1 MKRLVILTLAAVLLA
16 GVAFAKDGNGAL
28 GAGVVLE
35 AARDSSGKSL
45 DNPKAG
51 PKVSFLFDMGVP
63 VFGPLYAGF
72 ELQGTY
78 RQQDSID
85 RTQTETHLD
94 SYFISDNAFLTIIQ
108 NATYNINFTYYETD
122 VSPRAYASLDISDS
136 IQALAFFGA
145 SKNVNSYDVTVTAA
159 ENNTPAPTGD
169 SHGPYNKGE
178 TIDYSSKQ
186 GVEVSAS
193 PWFVVAGLR
202 GTFGM
207 FYVDYTRYLRL
218 DNGEID
224 FNKFSRDILGAG
236 VSLRW

>member
-35 AARDSSGKSL
+35 AARDSSGQPLTNS
-45 DNPKAG
+45 DAG

-78 RQQDSID
+78 RQQASID
-85 RTQTETHLD
+85 GSSSQTFLD
-94 SYFISDNAFLTIIQ
+94 TYFISDNAFLTVIR
-108 NATYNINFTYYETD
+108 NNDYKTNLTYYETD
-122 VSPRAYASLDISDS
+122 ISPRAYASLDISDS

-145 SKNVNSYDVTVTAA
+145 SKNINAYDYTVTAA
-159 ENNTPAPTGD
+159 SPTVTISGD
-169 SHGPYNKGE
+169 PKTYNQGD
-178 TIDYSSKQ
+178 TIDSLSKQ
-186 GVEVSAS
+186 GVPVSES
-193 PWFVVAGLR
+193 PWFVVAGFR

-218 DNGEID
+218 DNGEIN